1 MSGQQLWMSR
11 IAEGIEVRAVIHYRH
26 AQQDSGALFSAELR
40 ITKNDRL
47 LLREWFF
54 DERKLYARSMQAFRE
69 CAAAKRRNLAHAG

>member
-1 MSGQQLWMSR
+1 MSEQQLWMSR
-11 IAEGIEVRAVIHYRH
+11 IAEGIEVRAVILHLH

-54 DERKLYARSMQAFRE
+54 DERKLYARSMQAFS
-69 CAAAKRRNLAHAG
+69 

>member
-1 MSGQQLWMSR
+1 MSEQQLWISR
-11 IAEGIEVRAVIHYRH
+11 IAEGIEVRAVIQHLH

-54 DERKLYARSMQAFRE
+54 DEGELYARSMQAFHE
-69 CAAAKRRNLAHAG
+69 CAAARLRNIAFAG